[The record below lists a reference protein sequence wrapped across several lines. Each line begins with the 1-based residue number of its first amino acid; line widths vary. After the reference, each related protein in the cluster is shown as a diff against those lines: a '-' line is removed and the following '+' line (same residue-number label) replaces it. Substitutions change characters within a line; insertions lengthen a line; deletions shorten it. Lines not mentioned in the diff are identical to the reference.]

1 MEISNTVYNFMTDEP
16 AVFRKNILQWYDRHR
31 RVLPWRALSGD
42 QVDPY
47 LVWLSEVMLQQTTV
61 QAVIAYFLKFTEK
74 WPNVHALAAAENDE
88 VMSAWAGLGYYARAR
103 NLHKCAK
110 IVSKDLL
117 GVFPCDEAA
126 LKSLPGIGDYTSA
139 AIMSIAFDMPAVVI
153 DGNVDRVMARYH
165 AIDRPF
171 PAGKGDVRRYAEFYA
186 KGFSDR
192 PSDYAQALMD
202 LGAIICTPKSPCC
215 TLCPLNYGCAAYQKG
230 EAELYPKK
238 LPKKQRPKR
247 YGHVYWITNGKGQ
260 VLLHRRPNNG
270 LLGGM
275 YGLPTSDWL
284 EGMLEIK
291 HHTDFSNFDFV
302 VKHEKVEH
310 VFTHFSLT
318 LFVNEVHLQHNYAGD
333 FSEDFVFYDVNDI
346 RANSF
351 PTVFK
356 KAIKLF
362 L

>member
-16 AVFRKNILQWYDRHR
+16 TVFRKNILQWYDCHR
-31 RVLPWRALSGD
+31 RVLPWRALPSE
-42 QVDPY
+42 QANPY
-47 LVWLSEVMLQQTTV
+47 FVWLSEVMLQQTTV
-61 QAVIAYFLKFTEK
+61 QAVIAYFLKFTER
-74 WPNVHALAAAENDE
+74 WPDIHALAAADNDE

-103 NLHKCAK
+103 NLHRCAK
-110 IVSKDLL
+110 IISEDLN
-117 GVFPCDEAA
+117 GIFPNNEPA
-126 LKSLPGIGDYTSA
+126 LKALPGIGDYTSA
-139 AIMSIAFDMPAVVI
+139 AIMSIAFDKSAVVI

-165 AIDRPF
+165 AIDTPF
-171 PAGKGDVRRYAEFYA
+171 PAGKVDVRRYAEFYA
-186 KGFSDR
+186 RGFSDR

-202 LGAIICTPKSPCC
+202 LGATICTPKSPRCA
-215 TLCPLNYGCAAYQKG
+215 LCPLNKECAAYQKG

-238 LPKKQRPKR
+238 LPKKARPKR

-260 VLLHRRPNNG
+260 VLLHKRPDNG

-275 YGLPTSDWL
+275 YGLPTSEWL
-284 EGMLEIK
+284 EDVSDIK
-291 HHTDFSNFDFV
+291 HHNDFV
-302 VKHEKVEH
+302 DCNFIAKQEKVEH
-310 VFTHFSLT
+310 VFTHFSLI
-318 LFVNEVHLQHNYAGD
+318 LYLHEVHLSYNSGMN
-333 FSEDFVFYDVNDI
+333 FSESFSFYDVNDI